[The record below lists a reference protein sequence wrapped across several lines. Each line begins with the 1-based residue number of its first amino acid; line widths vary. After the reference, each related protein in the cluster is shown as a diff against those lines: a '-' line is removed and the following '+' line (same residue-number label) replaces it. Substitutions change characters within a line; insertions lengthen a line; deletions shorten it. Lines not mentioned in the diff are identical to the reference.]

1 MFGNTMFT
9 RSEVQRFFVHFL
21 IFVSTFFDIFCIY
34 LRHVL
39 FGQDL
44 TYLDDPSAERIIP
57 WLRLLP
63 LPSSDSHPEIQALGR
78 FVRALPRLSPEP
90 PDSKK
95 CS

>member
-1 MFGNTMFT
+1 MGRRMFGNTIFT
-9 RSEVQRFFVHFL
+9 RSEVQRIFVPFL
-21 IFVSTFFDIFCIY
+21 IMIIVSTFFGIFCKY

-78 FVRALPRLSPEP
+78 HIGMSCGNAQG
-90 PDSKK
+90 K
-95 CS
+95 